1 MGKIAHKFL
10 IYTFMNKENK
20 KISFYGKVA
29 KMPNDTMASKSIT
42 FLENIKVSKQKL
54 WYILIQKQDDQLQM
68 IKYNNKLGVDMN
80 MFVEKLKDYY
90 KDNEQVKEHISNLE
104 IDGNDKFSIIKNI
117 PKVEI
122 NGKKLISLIT
132 EDLLKLLYK

>member
-1 MGKIAHKFL
+1 
-10 IYTFMNKENK
+10 MNKENK
-20 KISFYGKVA
+20 KVSFYGKVA
-29 KMPNDTMASKSIT
+29 KMPNDTMASKSIN

-54 WYILIQKQDDQLQM
+54 WYILIQKQDDELQM
-68 IKYNNKLGVDMN
+68 IKYNNKLGVNMN

-90 KDNEQVKEHISNLE
+90 KDNEQIKEHISNLQ

-132 EDLLKLLYK
+132 EDLLKLLYR

>member
-1 MGKIAHKFL
+1 MK
-10 IYTFMNKENK
+10 NEK
-20 KISFYGKVA
+20 KITFYGKVA
-29 KMPNDTMASKSIT
+29 KMPNNTKASSSIN

-68 IKYNNKLGVDMN
+68 IKYNNKMGVNMN
-80 MFVEKLKDYY
+80 MFIEQLKDYY
-90 KDNEQVKEHISNLE
+90 NNNEQIKEYINNLE

-117 PKVEI
+117 PKVDI
-122 NGKKLISLIT
+122 DGKKLISIIT

>member
-1 MGKIAHKFL
+1 MSDNNKKVKFYGKIAR
-10 IYTFMNKENK
+10 
-20 KISFYGKVA
+20 
-29 KMPNDTMASKSIT
+29 MPNDTMASKSIN

-68 IKYNNKLGVDMN
+68 IKYNNKLGVNMN
-80 MFVEKLKDYY
+80 MFVENLKSYY
-90 KDNEQVKEHISNLE
+90 NNNEEIKEYISNLE

-122 NGKKLISLIT
+122 DGKKLITIIT
-132 EDLLKLLYK
+132 EDLLKLLYE

>member
-1 MGKIAHKFL
+1 
-10 IYTFMNKENK
+10 MNENNK
-20 KISFYGKVA
+20 KVSFYGKVA
-29 KMPNDTMASKSIT
+29 KMPNNTMASKSIQ

-80 MFVEKLKDYY
+80 MFVEKLKLYY
-90 KDNEQVKEHISNLE
+90 DDNELIKEHISKLE

-122 NGKKLISLIT
+122 EGKKLISLIT

>member
-20 KISFYGKVA
+20 KVSFYGKVA

>member
-1 MGKIAHKFL
+1 M
-10 IYTFMNKENK
+10 TNENK
-20 KISFYGKVA
+20 KVSFYGKVA
-29 KMPNDTMASKSIT
+29 IMPDDTMASKSIT
-42 FLENIKVSKQKL
+42 FLENIKISKQKL

-68 IKYNNKLGVDMN
+68 IKYNNKLGVNMN
-80 MFVEKLKDYY
+80 MFVEKLKLYY
-90 KDNEQVKEHISNLE
+90 DDNEQVKEHISNLE

-122 NGKKLISLIT
+122 DGKKLISLIT

>member
-1 MGKIAHKFL
+1 MK
-10 IYTFMNKENK
+10 NEK
-20 KISFYGKVA
+20 KITFYGKVA
-29 KMPNDTMASKSIT
+29 KMPNNTKASNSIN

-68 IKYNNKLGVDMN
+68 IKYNNKMGVNMN
-80 MFVEKLKDYY
+80 MFIEQLKDYY
-90 KDNEQVKEHISNLE
+90 KNNEQINEHINNLE

-117 PKVEI
+117 PKVDI
-122 NGKKLISLIT
+122 NGKKLITIIT

>member
-1 MGKIAHKFL
+1 MKK
-10 IYTFMNKENK
+10 TNKN
-20 KISFYGKVA
+20 ITFYGKIA
-29 KMPNDTMASKSIT
+29 KMPNNINASKSIN

-68 IKYNNKLGVDMN
+68 IKYNNKMGVNMN
-80 MFVEKLKDYY
+80 MFIEQLKDYY
-90 KDNEQVKEHISNLE
+90 SKDTQLKEHINNLE

-117 PKVEI
+117 PKIEI
-122 NGKKLISLIT
+122 NGKKLITIIT